1 MILGFLSVKN
11 TKTCHAMLYTDI
23 KRMDFMISLAFKAL
37 LKGELKDQRCHVDRL
52 SSWWP
57 QLCYKEDLD
66 NI

>member
-1 MILGFLSVKN
+1 
-11 TKTCHAMLYTDI
+11 
-23 KRMDFMISLAFKAL
+23 MDFMISLAFKAL
-37 LKGELKDQRCHVDRL
+37 LKGELKDQRCRVDRL